1 MLPNTAG
8 ELFTLAL
15 TTEGE
20 VFGWGGGN
28 FGQHCIPTGGGFLM
42 DLIDIKPIPVQI
54 RGFGDER

>member
-28 FGQHCIPTGGGFLM
+28 FGQSSIPVGAKLG
-42 DLIDIKPIPVQI
+42 IHQIEKIPVQI
-54 RGFGDER
+54 MGFGDER

>member
-20 VFGWGGGN
+20 VFGWGRDD
-28 FGQHCIPTGGGFLM
+28 FGQIGVGGGLIM
-42 DLIDIKPIPVQI
+42 DLHQMEPIPVQI